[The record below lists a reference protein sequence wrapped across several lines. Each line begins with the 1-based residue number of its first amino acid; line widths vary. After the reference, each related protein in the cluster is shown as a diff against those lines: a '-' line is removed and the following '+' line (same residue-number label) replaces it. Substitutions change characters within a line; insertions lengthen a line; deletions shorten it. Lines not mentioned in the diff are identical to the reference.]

1 MDQFRGAGVHRRL
14 RFSLYYLRNV
24 IQLDSL
30 VMMTELA
37 GYLLIFCVA
46 LSVLL
51 GSVGF
56 ITSFVFVTK
65 MFGGVK
71 VA

>member
-1 MDQFRGAGVHRRL
+1 M
-14 RFSLYYLRNV
+14 